1 MKKEVRGR
9 TTVLIADAQPI
20 VLEGYKAL
28 LNQQPEIE
36 LVGEARTEDDLLRLA
51 EKLCPEIILLDIAMP
66 PTRGMDVLQE
76 LRKKIP
82 AAKILVFTMQSS
94 REQITECVR
103 SGARGYLLKEAPVSE
118 LLNALRLVQS
128 GEVYFSPAA
137 SRVLLDEI
145 ALGRKQKLPE
155 EGFNSLSQRERE
167 VLGLIADGFNNK
179 EIASK
184 LGLGVRTVETHRER
198 IMRKL
203 NVHTVAGLT
212 KLAILKGMAKL
223 E

>member
-9 TTVLIADAQPI
+9 TRVLIADAQPI

-28 LNQQPEIE
+28 LSQQPEME
-36 LVGEARTEDDLLRLA
+36 LVGEARTEDDLARMA
-51 EKLCPEIILLDIAMP
+51 EKLCPEIILMDIAMP
-66 PTRGMDVLQE
+66 PTRGMEVLPE
-76 LRKKIP
+76 LRKRVP

-103 SGARGYLLKEAPVSE
+103 AGARGYLLKEAPVSE

-155 EGFNSLSQRERE
+155 EGFNALSQRERE

>member
-1 MKKEVRGR
+1 MKNQARGR

-28 LNQQPEIE
+28 LSQQPEME
-36 LVGEARTEDDLLRLA
+36 LVGEARNEDELLRLA
-51 EKLCPEIILLDIAMP
+51 ERLCPEIILMDIAMP
-66 PTRGMDVLQE
+66 PTRGMEVLPE
-76 LRKKIP
+76 LRKKVP

-103 SGARGYLLKEAPVSE
+103 SGARGYLLKESPVAE

-179 EIASK
+179 EIASR

>member
-1 MKKEVRGR
+1 MKKEARGKTR
-9 TTVLIADAQPI
+9 VLIADAQPI

-28 LNQQPEIE
+28 LSQQPEME
-36 LVGEARTEDDLLRLA
+36 LVGEARNEDDLLRMA
-51 EKLCPEIILLDIAMP
+51 ERLCPEIILMDISMP
-66 PTRGMDVLQE
+66 PTRGMEVLPE
-76 LRKKIP
+76 LRKKVP

-103 SGARGYLLKEAPVSE
+103 SGARGYLLKESPVSE

-179 EIASK
+179 EIASR

>member
-1 MKKEVRGR
+1 MRKDPKAR
-9 TTVLIADAQPI
+9 TRVLIADSQPI

-28 LNQQPEIE
+28 LSQQPELEII
-36 LVGEARTEDDLLRLA
+36 GEARNEEELLRIA
-51 EKLCPEIILLDIAMP
+51 EKLCPEIILMDIAMP
-66 PTRGMDVLQE
+66 PSRGMEVLPE
-76 LRKKIP
+76 LRKKVP
-82 AAKILVFTMQSS
+82 AARILVFTMQSS

-103 SGARGYLLKEAPVSE
+103 SGARGYLLKEACVSE

-145 ALGRKQKLPE
+145 AQGRKQNLPE
-155 EGFNSLSQRERE
+155 EGFNALSQREKE

-212 KLAILKGMAKL
+212 KLAILKGMATL